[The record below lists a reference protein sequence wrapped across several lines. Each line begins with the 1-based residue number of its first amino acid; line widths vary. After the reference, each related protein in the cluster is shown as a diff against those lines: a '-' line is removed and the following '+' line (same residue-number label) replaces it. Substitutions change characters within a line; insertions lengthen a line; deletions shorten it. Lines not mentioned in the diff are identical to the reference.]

1 MFILIKHLGD
11 YTLDKILF
19 GEILKLILGRW
30 EKALSEDIHNEV
42 STNDS
47 CHLIMHVIKLN
58 FGFNLEAGMK
68 REHLTL
74 VKNAMTH

>member
-30 EKALSEDIHNEV
+30 EKALSEDM
-42 STNDS
+42 SQ
-47 CHLIMHVIKLN
+47 
-58 FGFNLEAGMK
+58 
-68 REHLTL
+68 
-74 VKNAMTH
+74 